1 MALSAEPRGNRKRTS
16 SSRAGQFSDRTHTH
30 TMPIP
35 LRLEDA
41 IKAVILSSFFNFPM
55 STFHRSSASSSSSK
69 ASTCNRDRRPSW
81 ATLAKPALG
90 AAFAAGVITA
100 GQAHA
105 ITSIFITEIAPWSSG
120 NSPVGADWF
129 ELTNSGTSPVNITGW
144 RFDDNSNS
152 FASSVALNAIT
163 SIGAGESVIFIEGA
177 TVNSTFRSNWFG
189 TNPPASLQIGNYTGT
204 GVGMSTFGDAV
215 NIFDAS
221 GALQAQVVF
230 GVSPA
235 GPFSTFD
242 NAALLDNVTISTL
255 SAVDVNGAFIAVNS
269 SQEIGS
275 PGTIGAPTTPA
286 VPGPLPL
293 LGAGA
298 AFATSRRLR
307 ARLRQ
312 GSSSPL
318 G

>member
-1 MALSAEPRGNRKRTS
+1 M
-16 SSRAGQFSDRTHTH
+16 F
-30 TMPIP
+30 
-35 LRLEDA
+35 
-41 IKAVILSSFFNFPM
+41 
-55 STFHRSSASSSSSK
+55 TFHRPSASSFSSK
-69 ASTCNRDRRPSW
+69 ASTCNRDRCPSW
-81 ATLAKPALG
+81 ARLAKPALG

-105 ITSIFITEIAPWSSG
+105 VTSIFITEIAPWSSG

-152 FASSVALNAIT
+152 FVASVALNGIT
-163 SIGAGESVIFIEGA
+163 NIGAGESVIFIEGA

-204 GVGMSTFGDAV
+204 GVGMSTAGDAV

-221 GALQAQVVF
+221 GAHQAKVVF
-230 GVSPA
+230 GVSPT

-255 SAVDVNGAFIAVNS
+255 SAVGVNGAFIAVNS

-275 PGTIGAPTTPA
+275 PGTIGASTTPA

-307 ARLRQ
+307 ARQRK

>member
-1 MALSAEPRGNRKRTS
+1 ML
-16 SSRAGQFSDRTHTH
+16 
-30 TMPIP
+30 
-35 LRLEDA
+35 
-41 IKAVILSSFFNFPM
+41 
-55 STFHRSSASSSSSK
+55 TFHRSSASSSSSK

-105 ITSIFITEIAPWSSG
+105 VTSIFITEIAPWSSG

-204 GVGMSTFGDAV
+204 GVGMSTAGDAV
-215 NIFDAS
+215 NIFDSS
-221 GALQAQVVF
+221 GALQATVVF
-230 GVSPA
+230 GVSPV

-255 SAVDVNGAFIAVNS
+255 SAVGVNGAFIAVNS

-275 PGTIGAPTTPA
+275 PGTIGASTTLA